1 MVMGFVFT
9 KQHTSKYKP
18 EDFKTESI
26 SLEPFSHIIM
36 NNDGRITLKSG
47 NSKFISYSSI
57 TKIPAVSPK
66 YTLRNDTLIIESTQ
80 TNRNNQISIIT
91 DNLVSISGN
100 NCWVTVSAF
109 KQNSLLVD
117 MKKSVVRFNKNV
129 NITNLSLS
137 LSESSEC
144 DSWDFKTEKLTLNT
158 NNSVFRGKF
167 SNRLNSIDG
176 KILGKSEIQLPQALK
191 YKLNVDE
198 KSSIKM
204 Y

>member
-1 MVMGFVFT
+1 
-9 KQHTSKYKP
+9 
-18 EDFKTESI
+18 
-26 SLEPFSHIIM
+26 
-36 NNDGRITLKSG
+36 
-47 NSKFISYSSI
+47 
-57 TKIPAVSPK
+57 
-66 YTLRNDTLIIESTQ
+66 
-80 TNRNNQISIIT
+80 
-91 DNLVSISGN
+91 
-100 NCWVTVSAF
+100 
-109 KQNSLLVD
+109 

-144 DSWDFKTEKLTLNT
+144 DGWDFKTEKLTLNT